1 MKKKYIP
8 ADIEILLISSC
19 DAIAVSVEIPSEPE
33 DGGEGGGGTVEGG
46 TGSSGSGTGGT
57 YNPNGWMGI

>member
-33 DGGEGGGGTVEGG
+33 DGGDNEGN

-57 YNPNGWMGI
+57 YNPNGWVGI